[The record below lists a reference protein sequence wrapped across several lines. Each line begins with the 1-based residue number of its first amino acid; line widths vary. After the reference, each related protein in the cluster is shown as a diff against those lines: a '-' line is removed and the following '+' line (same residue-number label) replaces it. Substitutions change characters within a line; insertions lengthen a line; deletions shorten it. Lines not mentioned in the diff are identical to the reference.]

1 MGVVSFFGEDTLCL
15 WQNPSIVLALCSNT
29 CGAALNQ
36 RPALLC
42 FDDVHLALADAT
54 IMSVLR
60 FLSASTPAT
69 LLLTSREDVML
80 PALAQVN
87 LAGLEPEEAQEL
99 VSRLDLQAAPPLRQR
114 LLAKTGRSPMLLRLA
129 AGGLLGQETNAAD
142 FIEHLQTQPQVSA
155 YILDTMLRDLSPAAA
170 WLAGLIAVFR
180 QPVDLFDETLGDLL
194 RLTLRIGEAESSYR
208 EALTLAGR
216 RAPVRADIAARLA
229 QSLLLRGQA
238 EEALR
243 CCQTAAADLPP
254 ADVVLLSPA
263 INSTL

>member
-1 MGVVSFFGEDTLCL
+1 M
-15 WQNPSIVLALCSNT
+15 ALCSNT
-29 CGAALNQ
+29 CGAALGQ

-208 EALTLAGR
+208 EALTLAPSPLQVWRGVGEARVITWWAVGR
-216 RAPVRADIAARLA
+216 LGRVWLHRR
-229 QSLLLRGQA
+229 
-238 EEALR
+238 
-243 CCQTAAADLPP
+243 
-254 ADVVLLSPA
+254 
-263 INSTL
+263 